1 MSSFYSSTSSGKK
14 HTSFSPTVSFIMP
27 EENSNPPTPSS
38 LHSKN
43 GVRSSQSRMTPNSAT
58 KSNNSSS
65 SSVSEHVTPRNLLLL
80 PMSQTMNE
88 SLTALVVSTSE
99 QLEEIWNEVG
109 YHPDDRASQLQVLLM
124 EFQKLC
130 EKKIAEE
137 NRVKETMVEEI
148 LQSKEEMR
156 RSAHALKIDV
166 DESLMQNN
174 KGMTLIEEIHSL
186 DAGLEGIRAACKV
199 AAKDIGQCRDHL
211 VDMHSALGKQL
222 EETWL
227 DVESD
232 LTQARREEF
241 HNKVKET
248 EEEVSFR
255 RATVLQIVKDCQD
268 LIRDLKVDPQENS
281 FDKKIMGSLIEENGE
296 QRLVSIHEGD
306 TNIGIDA
313 KTMESLTD
321 RVADLHG
328 ERRRRKE
335 KLVAIGDVI
344 HHLWDRLQISKDE
357 REAFVSSINGLGLD
371 TIERG
376 EREVQRLKEMK
387 KAMMGRFIVESR
399 EKIKELWHQT
409 NTSDERKEALRPM
422 MSIDDESEFTEDLLQ
437 EHEVCISKL
446 EDLLNLMQPIL
457 TYIEKREAIIIERTE
472 YEEFLKDPERLKQRG
487 AALTKQLMKEEKM
500 SRRIKKDLPKI
511 TGYLEKK
518 LREWHQT
525 NDEPFLYNG
534 EVYLDT
540 MKNQEEEWQNYKEQ
554 NKMKL
559 KIKQNEAFEKNCTN
573 GVNPKP
579 LPGRKKVAPKASQ
592 RSSSNTVGSTY
603 SSSSSQSG
611 NNYSGPSRP
620 LADGTNR
627 FRPPSRPRTRD
638 TNNIPTSKN
647 PATNSR
653 SLFNDSN
660 RPTSNMRARPITR
673 K

>member
-14 HTSFSPTVSFIMP
+14 HTSFSPTVSFIMS
-27 EENSNPPTPSS
+27 EDNSNPPTPSS

-43 GVRSSQSRMTPNSAT
+43 GLRSSLSRRTPNSST
-58 KSNNSSS
+58 KSNNPSS

-130 EKKIAEE
+130 EKKITEE
-137 NRVKETMVEEI
+137 NKVKETMVEEI
-148 LQSKEEMR
+148 AQSKEEMR
-156 RSAHALKIDV
+156 RSALALKIDV
-166 DESLMQNN
+166 DESLLLNN

-199 AAKDIGQCRDHL
+199 ATKDIEQCRDQL
-211 VDMHSALGKQL
+211 VDMYSALGKQL
-222 EETWL
+222 EENWL

-232 LTQARREEF
+232 LTQTRREEF
-241 HNKVKET
+241 HSKVKET

-268 LIRDLKVDPQENS
+268 LIHDLKVDPEEKS
-281 FDKKIMGSLIEENGE
+281 FDKKIMGSLKEENGE

-306 TNIGIDA
+306 NNIGIDS

-376 EREVQRLKEMK
+376 EREVQRLEEMK
-387 KAMMGRFIVESR
+387 KAMMGRFILESR
-399 EKIKELWHQT
+399 EKIKVLWHQT
-409 NTSDERKEALRPM
+409 NTSNERKEALKHM
-422 MSIDDESEFTEDLLQ
+422 MSIDDESKFTEDLLQ
-437 EHEVCISKL
+437 EHEMCISKL

-457 TYIEKREAIIIERTE
+457 TYIEKREAILVERTE

-511 TGYLEKK
+511 TTYLEKK
-518 LREWHQT
+518 LREWYQT
-525 NDEPFLYNG
+525 NNEPFLYNG

-540 MKNQEEEWQNYKEQ
+540 MKNQEEEWQSYKEQ
-554 NKMKL
+554 IKMKL
-559 KIKQNEAFEKNCTN
+559 KIKQNDAYENNCRN
-573 GVNPKP
+573 GVNAKP
-579 LPGRKKVAPKASQ
+579 LPGRKKVASKASQ
-592 RSSSNTVGSTY
+592 RSSSNTCGSSY
-603 SSSSSQSG
+603 SSSSSQSY
-611 NNYSGPSRP
+611 NTYSSSSRP

-638 TNNIPTSKN
+638 PKNISTKDPT
-647 PATNSR
+647 ANSR
-653 SLFNDSN
+653 SLFNNSN